1 MTVQST
7 THQPKAA
14 STADQSTAETTRIP
28 TLTRTLT
35 GWGRTQ
41 PSTAEVLRTPDV
53 ELIARAV
60 AQVADDNADKPAHLQ
75 RGVIAR
81 GMGRSYGDPAING
94 GGLVIDM
101 QDLNH
106 IHSIDPDSAIVDVDA
121 GVTLDQLMKAALP
134 YGLWVP
140 VLPGTRQVT
149 IGGAIGPDIHGKNH
163 HSAGSFGN
171 HVASMELLVADGRV
185 LHLEPEGSTDDPS
198 GELFWAT
205 IGGMGLTGI
214 ILRARIRMTRT
225 ETAFFIADGDLTHS
239 LDETIAFH
247 SDGSEVNYTYSSA
260 WFDAISRA
268 PKLGR
273 AAISRGSLAT
283 LDQLKELAPKLAK
296 DPLKFHA
303 PQLLTVP
310 DIFPNFTMNKL
321 SMIAIGELW
330 WLKSGTYKN
339 HVQNL
344 TQFYQPLDLIG
355 EWNRGYGSK
364 GFLQYQFV
372 VPTDAVEPFK
382 QIIVDIQSSGHYS
395 ALNVFKLFGEGNKAP
410 LSYPMPGWNVCV
422 DFPIKPGLG
431 QFLDSL
437 DQRVMEFGG
446 RLYLA
451 KESRTSAE
459 NFHKMYP
466 GMAGWLQTRKAIDPT
481 GVFASDMS
489 RRLEL

>member
-1 MTVQST
+1 MELHT
-7 THQPKAA
+7 TEKSLH
-14 STADQSTAETTRIP
+14 
-28 TLTRTLT
+28 
-35 GWGRTQ
+35 GWGRTAAT
-41 PSTAEVLRTPDV
+41 TAHVLSTPDV
-53 ELIARAV
+53 DVIKTAV
-60 AQVADDNADKPAHLQ
+60 AQVAEDNADKPSHLR

-81 GMGRSYGDPAING
+81 GMGRSYGDPAQNA

-101 QDLNH
+101 QPLNK
-106 IHSIDPDSAIVDVDA
+106 IHSIDPESGIVDVDG

-171 HVASMELLVADGRV
+171 HVTSMELLVADGRV
-185 LHLEPEGSTDDPS
+185 LHLEPEGENS
-198 GELFWAT
+198 ELFWAT
-205 IGGMGLTGI
+205 VGGMGLTGI
-214 ILRARIRMTRT
+214 ILRATIRMTKT
-225 ETAFFIADGDLTHS
+225 ETAYFIADTDRTDN

-247 SDGSEVNYTYSSA
+247 SDGSEHNYTYSSA
-260 WFDAISRA
+260 WFDVISPE

-273 AAISRGSLAT
+273 STISRGSLAT
-283 LDQLKELAPKLAK
+283 LAQLEELAPKLAK
-296 DPLKFHA
+296 DPLKFNA
-303 PQLLTVP
+303 PQLMTVP
-310 DIFPNFTMNKL
+310 DIFPSWTMNKL
-321 SMIAIGELW
+321 SLSAVGLAYYTMGAPA
-330 WLKSGTYKN
+330 KN
-339 HVQNL
+339 QVKNL

-372 VPTDAVEPFK
+372 VPTEAVEPFK
-382 QIIVDIQSSGHYS
+382 EIIRDMQRSGHYS
-395 ALNVFKLFGEGNKAP
+395 ALNVFKLFGEGNRAP

-422 DFPIKPGLG
+422 DFPIRPGLG
-431 QFLDSL
+431 KFLDDL
-437 DQRVMEFGG
+437 DRRVMEFGG

-466 GMAGWLQTRKAIDPT
+466 GMEGWLKTRNEIDPT

-489 RRLEL
+489 RRLELH

>member
-1 MTVQST
+1 MELHTSE
-7 THQPKAA
+7 A
-14 STADQSTAETTRIP
+14 
-28 TLTRTLT
+28 TLH
-35 GWGRTQ
+35 GWGRTAPTRAQ
-41 PSTAEVLRTPDV
+41 VLSTEDLDTIVA
-53 ELIARAV
+53 AV
-60 AQVADDNADKPAHLQ
+60 KQVADDNADKPDHLK

-81 GMGRSYGDPAING
+81 GMGRSYGDPAQNA

-101 QDLNH
+101 QRFNK
-106 IHSIDPDSAIVDVDA
+106 IHSIDPDTALVVVDG

-163 HSAGSFGN
+163 HSAGSFGD
-171 HVASMELLVADGRV
+171 HVVSMDLLVASGEI
-185 LHLEPEGSTDDPS
+185 LTLKPEGSEDDPD

-205 IGGMGLTGI
+205 VGGMGLTGI
-214 ILRARIRMTRT
+214 IVHATIRMTKT
-225 ETAFFIADGDLTHS
+225 ETAFFIADGDLTS
-239 LDETIAFH
+239 NFDETIEFH
-247 SDGSEVNYTYSSA
+247 ADGSEHNYTYSSA
-260 WFDAISRA
+260 WFDAISPE

-283 LDQLKELAPKLAK
+283 LDQLKELSPKLAK
-296 DPLKFHA
+296 DPLKFSA
-303 PQLLTVP
+303 PQLVTVP

-321 SMIAIGELW
+321 TMKAVGQAW
-330 WLKSGTYKN
+330 WLKSGEYRDQ
-339 HVQNL
+339 VQNL

-355 EWNRGYGSK
+355 EWNRGYGSR

-372 VPTDAVEPFK
+372 VPREATSELK
-382 QIIVDIQSSGHYS
+382 SIVRSIQASGHYS
-395 ALNVFKLFGEGNKAP
+395 ALNVFKLFGEGNRAP
-410 LSYPMPGWNVCV
+410 LSFPMPGWNICV

-431 QFLDSL
+431 HFLDEL
-437 DQRVMEFGG
+437 DKRVLDFGG

-459 NFHKMYP
+459 KIHQMYP
-466 GMAGWLQTRKAIDPT
+466 QMQSWLDTRNQIDPT

-489 RRLEL
+489 RRLELH

>member
-1 MTVQST
+1 MELHTST
-7 THQPKAA
+7 T
-14 STADQSTAETTRIP
+14 
-28 TLTRTLT
+28 TLT
-35 GWGRTQ
+35 GWGRTA
-41 PSTAEVLRTPDV
+41 PSTAEVLSTADV
-53 ELIARAV
+53 ETIAAAV
-60 AQVADDNADKPAHLQ
+60 ARVADNNADKPAHLQ

-81 GMGRSYGDPAING
+81 GMGRSYGDPAMNG

-101 QDLNH
+101 QKLNT
-106 IHSIDPDSAIVDVDA
+106 IHSIDPDSALVDVDA

-134 YGLWVP
+134 HGLWVP

-163 HSAGSFGN
+163 HSAGSFGD

-185 LHLEPEGSTDDPS
+185 LHLEPEGSADDPDAS
-198 GELFWAT
+198 LFWAT
-205 IGGMGLTGI
+205 VGGMGLTGI
-214 ILRARIRMTRT
+214 ILRATIRMTKT
-225 ETAFFIADGDLTHS
+225 ETAYFVADGDLTS
-239 LDETIAFH
+239 NLDETIAFH
-247 SDGSEVNYTYSSA
+247 SDGSEHNFTYSSA
-260 WFDAISRA
+260 WFDAISGP

-296 DPLKFHA
+296 DPLKFNA

-321 SMIAIGELW
+321 SMIAVGELW
-330 WLKSGTYKN
+330 WLKSGEYKN
-339 HVQNL
+339 KVQNL

-364 GFLQYQFV
+364 GFLQYQFI
-372 VPTDAVEPFK
+372 VPKDAVEPFK
-382 QIIVDIQSSGHYS
+382 EIIRDIQRSGHYS
-395 ALNVFKLFGEGNKAP
+395 ALNVFKLFGKGNRAP
-410 LSYPMPGWNVCV
+410 LSFPMEGWNVCV

-431 QFLDSL
+431 AFLDDL
-437 DQRVMEFGG
+437 DKRVYEFGG

-451 KESRTSAE
+451 KESRTDAE
-459 NFHKMYP
+459 TLHKMYP
-466 GMAGWLQTRKAIDPT
+466 EMDQWLTVRRNIDPT

-489 RRLEL
+489 RRLELH

>member
-1 MTVQST
+1 MELHTSE
-7 THQPKAA
+7 A
-14 STADQSTAETTRIP
+14 
-28 TLTRTLT
+28 TLH
-35 GWGRTQ
+35 GWGRTAPTRAQ
-41 PSTAEVLRTPDV
+41 VLSTADLDTIV
-53 ELIARAV
+53 AAV
-60 AQVADDNADKPAHLQ
+60 KQVADDNADKPDHLK

-81 GMGRSYGDPAING
+81 GMGRSYGDPAQNA

-101 QDLNH
+101 QRFNK
-106 IHSIDPDSAIVDVDA
+106 IHSIDPDNALVVVDG

-171 HVASMELLVADGRV
+171 HVVSMDLLVASGKI
-185 LHLEPEGSTDDPS
+185 LTLKPEGSEDDPD

-205 IGGMGLTGI
+205 VGGMGLTGI
-214 ILRARIRMTRT
+214 IVQATIRMTKT
-225 ETAFFIADGDLTHS
+225 ETAFFIADGDLTS
-239 LDETIAFH
+239 NFDETIEFH
-247 SDGSEVNYTYSSA
+247 ADGSEANYTYSSA
-260 WFDAISRA
+260 WFDAISPE

-283 LDQLKELAPKLAK
+283 LDELKELAPKLAK
-296 DPLKFHA
+296 DPLKFSA
-303 PQLLTVP
+303 PQLITVP

-321 SMIAIGELW
+321 TMQAVGQAW
-330 WLKSGTYKN
+330 WLKSGEYRGQ
-339 HVQNL
+339 VQNL

-355 EWNRGYGSK
+355 EWNRGYGSR

-372 VPTDAVEPFK
+372 VPREATSELK
-382 QIIVDIQSSGHYS
+382 SIVRSIQASGHYS
-395 ALNVFKLFGEGNKAP
+395 ALNVFKLFGEGNRAP
-410 LSYPMPGWNVCV
+410 LSFPMPGWNICV

-431 QFLDSL
+431 RFLDEL
-437 DQRVMEFGG
+437 DKRVLDFGG

-459 NFHKMYP
+459 KFHQMYP
-466 GMAGWLQTRKAIDPT
+466 QMQSWLNTRNEIDPT

-489 RRLEL
+489 RRLELH

>member
-1 MTVQST
+1 MELHTSE
-7 THQPKAA
+7 A
-14 STADQSTAETTRIP
+14 
-28 TLTRTLT
+28 TLH
-35 GWGRTQ
+35 GWGRTAPTRAQ
-41 PSTAEVLRTPDV
+41 VLSTEDLDTIVA
-53 ELIARAV
+53 AV
-60 AQVADDNADKPAHLQ
+60 KQVADDNADKPDHLK

-81 GMGRSYGDPAING
+81 GMGRSYGDPAQNA

-101 QDLNH
+101 QRFNK
-106 IHSIDPDSAIVDVDA
+106 IHSIDPDTALVVVDG

-163 HSAGSFGN
+163 HSAGSFGD
-171 HVASMELLVADGRV
+171 HVVSMDLLVASGEI
-185 LHLEPEGSTDDPS
+185 LTLKPEGSEDDPD

-205 IGGMGLTGI
+205 VGGMGLTGI
-214 ILRARIRMTRT
+214 IVHATIRMTKT
-225 ETAFFIADGDLTHS
+225 ETAFFIADGDLTS
-239 LDETIAFH
+239 NFDETIEFH
-247 SDGSEVNYTYSSA
+247 ADGSETNYTYSSA
-260 WFDAISRA
+260 WFDAISPE

-283 LDQLKELAPKLAK
+283 LDQLKELSPKLAK
-296 DPLKFHA
+296 DPLKFSA
-303 PQLLTVP
+303 PQLVTVP

-321 SMIAIGELW
+321 TMKAVGQAW
-330 WLKSGTYKN
+330 WLKSGEYRDQ
-339 HVQNL
+339 VQNL

-355 EWNRGYGSK
+355 EWNRGYGSR

-372 VPTDAVEPFK
+372 VPREATSELK
-382 QIIVDIQSSGHYS
+382 SIVRSIQASGHYS
-395 ALNVFKLFGEGNKAP
+395 ALNVFKLFGEGNRAP
-410 LSYPMPGWNVCV
+410 LSFPMPGWNICV

-431 QFLDSL
+431 HFLDEL
-437 DQRVMEFGG
+437 DKRVLDFGG

-459 NFHKMYP
+459 KFHQMYP
-466 GMAGWLQTRKAIDPT
+466 QMQSWLDTRNQIDPT

-489 RRLEL
+489 RRLELH

>member
-1 MTVQST
+1 MELHTSE
-7 THQPKAA
+7 A
-14 STADQSTAETTRIP
+14 
-28 TLTRTLT
+28 TLH
-35 GWGRTQ
+35 GWGRTAPTRAQ
-41 PSTAEVLRTPDV
+41 VLSTEDLDTIVDAV
-53 ELIARAV
+53 E
-60 AQVADDNADKPAHLQ
+60 QVADDNADKPDHLK

-81 GMGRSYGDPAING
+81 GMGRSYGDPAQNA

-101 QDLNH
+101 QRFNK
-106 IHSIDPDSAIVDVDA
+106 IHSIDPDNALVVVDG

-171 HVASMELLVADGRV
+171 HVESMELLVASGKI
-185 LHLEPEGSTDDPS
+185 LTLKPEGSEDDPD

-205 IGGMGLTGI
+205 VGGMGLTGI
-214 ILRARIRMTRT
+214 IVQATIRMTKT
-225 ETAFFIADGDLTHS
+225 ETAFFIADGDLTS
-239 LDETIAFH
+239 NFDETIEFH
-247 SDGSEVNYTYSSA
+247 ADGSEHNYTYSSA
-260 WFDAISRA
+260 WFDAISPE

-283 LDQLKELAPKLAK
+283 LDQLKELSPKLAK
-296 DPLKFHA
+296 DPLKFSA
-303 PQLLTVP
+303 PQLVTVP

-321 SMIAIGELW
+321 TMKAVGQAW
-330 WLKSGTYKN
+330 WLKSGEYRDQ
-339 HVQNL
+339 VQNL

-355 EWNRGYGSK
+355 EWNRGYGSR

-372 VPTDAVEPFK
+372 VPREATSELK
-382 QIIVDIQSSGHYS
+382 SIVRSIQASGHYS
-395 ALNVFKLFGEGNKAP
+395 ALNVFKLFGEGNRAP
-410 LSYPMPGWNVCV
+410 LSFPMPGWNICV

-431 QFLDSL
+431 HFLDEL
-437 DQRVMEFGG
+437 DKRVLDFGG

-459 NFHKMYP
+459 KFHQMYP
-466 GMAGWLQTRKAIDPT
+466 QMQSWLDTRNEIDPT

-489 RRLEL
+489 RRLELH

>member
-1 MTVQST
+1 MELHTSE
-7 THQPKAA
+7 A
-14 STADQSTAETTRIP
+14 
-28 TLTRTLT
+28 TLH
-35 GWGRTQ
+35 GWGRTAPTRAQ
-41 PSTAEVLRTPDV
+41 VLSTEDLDTIVA
-53 ELIARAV
+53 AV
-60 AQVADDNADKPAHLQ
+60 KQVADDNADKPDHLK

-81 GMGRSYGDPAING
+81 GMGRSYGDPAQNA

-101 QDLNH
+101 QRFNK
-106 IHSIDPDSAIVDVDA
+106 IHSIDPDNALVVVDG

-171 HVASMELLVADGRV
+171 HVVSMDLLVASGKI
-185 LHLEPEGSTDDPS
+185 LTLKPEGSEDDPD

-205 IGGMGLTGI
+205 VGGMGLTGI
-214 ILRARIRMTRT
+214 IVHATIRMTKT
-225 ETAFFIADGDLTHS
+225 ETAFFIADGDLTS
-239 LDETIAFH
+239 NFDETIEFH
-247 SDGSEVNYTYSSA
+247 ADGSEANYTYSSA
-260 WFDAISRA
+260 WFDAISPE

-283 LDQLKELAPKLAK
+283 LDELKELAPKLAK
-296 DPLKFHA
+296 DPLKFSA
-303 PQLLTVP
+303 PQLITVP

-321 SMIAIGELW
+321 TMQAVGQAW
-330 WLKSGTYKN
+330 WLKSGEYRGQ
-339 HVQNL
+339 VQNL

-355 EWNRGYGSK
+355 EWNRGYGSR

-372 VPTDAVEPFK
+372 VPREATSELK
-382 QIIVDIQSSGHYS
+382 SIVRSIQASGHYS
-395 ALNVFKLFGEGNKAP
+395 ALNVFKLFGEGNRAP
-410 LSYPMPGWNVCV
+410 LSFPMPGWNICV

-431 QFLDSL
+431 HFLDEL
-437 DQRVMEFGG
+437 DKRVLDFGG

-459 NFHKMYP
+459 KFHQMYP
-466 GMAGWLQTRKAIDPT
+466 QMQSWLNTRNEIDPT

-489 RRLEL
+489 RRLELH

>member
-1 MTVQST
+1 MSST
-7 THQPKAA
+7 TPDHLPL
-14 STADQSTAETTRIP
+14 ER
-28 TLTRTLT
+28 RRLT

-41 PSTAEVLRTPDV
+41 PASSEVLSTPDLD
-53 ELIARAV
+53 LIARAV
-60 AQVADDNADKPAHLQ
+60 RAVAEQNEDKPSYLK

-81 GMGRSYGDPAING
+81 GLGRSYGDPAQNS

-101 QDLNH
+101 SALNE
-106 IHSIDPDSAIVDVDA
+106 IHSIDPDTAIADVDG

-171 HVASMELLVADGRV
+171 HVASMELLVADGRI
-185 LHLEPEGSTDDPS
+185 LHLEPEGSPDDPS

-205 IGGMGLTGI
+205 VGGMGLTGI
-214 ILRARIRMTRT
+214 IVRARIAMTRT
-225 ETAFFIADGDLTHS
+225 ETAYFLADGDMTAS
-239 LDETIAFH
+239 LDETIDFH
-247 SDGSEVNYTYSSA
+247 SDGSEKNYTYSSA
-260 WFDAISRA
+260 WFDAISPA

-283 LDQLKELAPKLAK
+283 LDQLKEYAPKLAK
-296 DPLKFHA
+296 TPLKFNA
-303 PQLLTVP
+303 PQLMTVP

-321 SMIAIGELW
+321 TMMSIGELW
-330 WLKSGTYKN
+330 WLKSGTYRNK
-339 HVQNL
+339 VQNL

-372 VPTDAVEPFK
+372 VPREAVEPFK
-382 QIIVDIQSSGHYS
+382 EIVRDIQGSGHYS
-395 ALNVFKLFGEGNKAP
+395 ALNVFKLFGDGNRAP

-431 QFLDSL
+431 AFLDEL
-437 DQRVMEFGG
+437 DKRVMEFGG

-451 KESRTSAE
+451 KESRVSAE
-459 NFHKMYP
+459 NFHAMYP
-466 GMAGWLQTRKAIDPT
+466 GMEGWLKTRNAIDPS

-489 RRLEL
+489 RRLELH

>member
-1 MTVQST
+1 MELHTSE
-7 THQPKAA
+7 A
-14 STADQSTAETTRIP
+14 
-28 TLTRTLT
+28 TLH
-35 GWGRTQ
+35 GWGRTAPTRAQ
-41 PSTAEVLRTPDV
+41 VLSTEDLDTIVA
-53 ELIARAV
+53 AV
-60 AQVADDNADKPAHLQ
+60 KQVADDNADKPDHLK

-81 GMGRSYGDPAING
+81 GMGRSYGDPAQNA

-101 QDLNH
+101 QRFNK
-106 IHSIDPDSAIVDVDA
+106 IHSIDPDTALVVVDG

-163 HSAGSFGN
+163 HSAGSFGD
-171 HVASMELLVADGRV
+171 HVVSMDVLVASGEILTLK
-185 LHLEPEGSTDDPS
+185 PEGSEDDPD

-205 IGGMGLTGI
+205 VGGMGLTGI
-214 ILRARIRMTRT
+214 IVQATIRMTKT
-225 ETAFFIADGDLTHS
+225 ETAFFIADGDLTS
-239 LDETIAFH
+239 NFDETIEFH
-247 SDGSEVNYTYSSA
+247 ADGSETNYTYSSA
-260 WFDAISRA
+260 WFDAISPE

-283 LDQLKELAPKLAK
+283 LDQLKELSPKLAK
-296 DPLKFHA
+296 DPLKFSA
-303 PQLLTVP
+303 PQLVTVP

-321 SMIAIGELW
+321 TMKAVGQAW
-330 WLKSGTYKN
+330 WLKSGEYRGQ
-339 HVQNL
+339 VQNL

-355 EWNRGYGSK
+355 EWNRGYGSR

-372 VPTDAVEPFK
+372 VPREATSELK
-382 QIIVDIQSSGHYS
+382 SIVRSIQASGHYS
-395 ALNVFKLFGEGNKAP
+395 ALNVFKLFGEGNRAP
-410 LSYPMPGWNVCV
+410 LSFPMPGWNICV

-431 QFLDSL
+431 HFLDEL
-437 DQRVMEFGG
+437 DKRVLDFGG

-459 NFHKMYP
+459 KFHQMYP
-466 GMAGWLQTRKAIDPT
+466 QMQSWLDTRNQIDPT

-489 RRLEL
+489 RRLELH

>member
-1 MTVQST
+1 MELHTSE
-7 THQPKAA
+7 A
-14 STADQSTAETTRIP
+14 
-28 TLTRTLT
+28 TLH
-35 GWGRTQ
+35 GWGRTAPTRAQ
-41 PSTAEVLRTPDV
+41 VLSTEDLDTIVA
-53 ELIARAV
+53 AV
-60 AQVADDNADKPAHLQ
+60 KQVADDNADKPDHLK

-81 GMGRSYGDPAING
+81 GMGRSYGDPAQNA

-101 QDLNH
+101 QRFNK
-106 IHSIDPDSAIVDVDA
+106 IHSIDPDTALVVVDG

-171 HVASMELLVADGRV
+171 HVVSMDLLVASGEI
-185 LHLEPEGSTDDPS
+185 LTLKPEGSEDDPD

-205 IGGMGLTGI
+205 VGGMGLTGI
-214 ILRARIRMTRT
+214 IVHATIRMTKT
-225 ETAFFIADGDLTHS
+225 ETAFFIADGDLTS
-239 LDETIAFH
+239 NFDETIEFH
-247 SDGSEVNYTYSSA
+247 ADGSEHNYTYSSA
-260 WFDAISRA
+260 WFDAISPE

-283 LDQLKELAPKLAK
+283 LDQLKELSPKLAK
-296 DPLKFHA
+296 DPLKFSA
-303 PQLLTVP
+303 PQLITVP

-321 SMIAIGELW
+321 TMKAVGQAW
-330 WLKSGTYKN
+330 WLKSGEYRDQ
-339 HVQNL
+339 VQNL

-355 EWNRGYGSK
+355 EWNRGYGSR

-372 VPTDAVEPFK
+372 VPREATSELK
-382 QIIVDIQSSGHYS
+382 SIVRSIQASGHYS
-395 ALNVFKLFGEGNKAP
+395 ALNVFKLFGEGNRAP
-410 LSYPMPGWNVCV
+410 LSFPMPGWNICV

-431 QFLDSL
+431 HFLDEL
-437 DQRVMEFGG
+437 DKRVLDFGG

-459 NFHKMYP
+459 KFHQMYP
-466 GMAGWLQTRKAIDPT
+466 QMQSWLDTRNQIDPT

-489 RRLEL
+489 RRLELH

>member
-1 MTVQST
+1 MELHT
-7 THQPKAA
+7 TEK
-14 STADQSTAETTRIP
+14 S
-28 TLTRTLT
+28 LY
-35 GWGRTQ
+35 GWGRTAAT
-41 PSTAEVLRTPDV
+41 TAHVLSTPDV
-53 ELIARAV
+53 DVIKTAV
-60 AQVADDNADKPAHLQ
+60 AQVAEDNADKPSHLR

-81 GMGRSYGDPAING
+81 GMGRSYGDPAQNA

-101 QDLNH
+101 QPLNN
-106 IHSIDPDSAIVDVDA
+106 IHSIDPESGIVDVDG

-163 HSAGSFGN
+163 HSAGSFGD

-185 LHLEPEGSTDDPS
+185 LHLSPEGSDEDPE
-198 GELFWAT
+198 GDLFWAT
-205 IGGMGLTGI
+205 VGGMGLTGI
-214 ILRARIRMTRT
+214 ILRAKIKMTKT
-225 ETAFFIADGDLTHS
+225 ETAYFIADTDRTNNLE
-239 LDETIAFH
+239 ETIAFH
-247 SDGSEVNYTYSSA
+247 SDGSEHNYTYSSA
-260 WFDAISRA
+260 WFDVISPE

-273 AAISRGSLAT
+273 STISRGSLAT
-283 LDQLKELAPKLAK
+283 LEQLEELNPKLAK
-296 DPLKFHA
+296 DPLKFNA
-303 PQLLTVP
+303 PQLMTVP

-321 SMIAIGELW
+321 SLMAIGEAYYLMGAPARNQV
-330 WLKSGTYKN
+330 K
-339 HVQNL
+339 NL

-355 EWNRGYGSK
+355 EWNRGYGSN

-382 QIIVDIQSSGHYS
+382 DIIRDMQRSGHYS
-395 ALNVFKLFGEGNKAP
+395 ALNVFKLFGPGNKAP

-431 QFLDSL
+431 TFLDDL
-437 DQRVMEFGG
+437 DKRVMEFGG

-466 GMAGWLQTRKAIDPT
+466 GLEGWLKTRNNIDPT

-489 RRLEL
+489 RRLELH

>member
-1 MTVQST
+1 MELHTS
-7 THQPKAA
+7 
-14 STADQSTAETTRIP
+14 
-28 TLTRTLT
+28 TRTLT
-35 GWGRTQ
+35 GWGRTA
-41 PSTAEVLRTPDV
+41 PTTAEVLSTQDV
-53 ELIARAV
+53 DQIAAAV
-60 AQVADDNADKPAHLQ
+60 ARVADDNADKPSYLQ

-81 GMGRSYGDPAING
+81 GMGRSYGDPAMNA

-101 QDLNH
+101 QQLNT
-106 IHSIDPDSAIVDVDA
+106 IHSIDPDTALVDVDA

-163 HSAGSFGN
+163 HSAGSFGD
-171 HVASMELLVADGRV
+171 HVRSMELLVADGRV
-185 LHLEPEGSTDDPS
+185 LHLTPEGSTDDPD

-205 IGGMGLTGI
+205 VGGMGLTGI
-214 ILRARIRMTRT
+214 ILRATIEMTKT
-225 ETAFFIADGDLTHS
+225 ETAYFIADGDMTHS

-247 SDGSEVNYTYSSA
+247 SDGSEHNFTYSSA
-260 WFDAISRA
+260 WFDAISPE

-283 LDQLKELAPKLAK
+283 LDQLKEYAPKLAK
-296 DPLKFHA
+296 DPLKFNA
-303 PQLLTVP
+303 PQLMTVP
-310 DIFPNFTMNKL
+310 DIFPSFTMNKL
-321 SMIAIGELW
+321 SMVAIGELW
-330 WLKSGTYKN
+330 WLKSGEYRN
-339 HVQNL
+339 QVQNL

-372 VPTDAVEPFK
+372 VPTEAVEPFK
-382 QIIVDIQSSGHYS
+382 EIIRDIQRSGHYS

-431 QFLDSL
+431 AFLDDL
-437 DQRVMEFGG
+437 DRRVMEFGG

-466 GMAGWLQTRKAIDPT
+466 GLPGWLATRKRIDPT

>member
-1 MTVQST
+1 MELHTSE
-7 THQPKAA
+7 A
-14 STADQSTAETTRIP
+14 
-28 TLTRTLT
+28 TLH
-35 GWGRTQ
+35 GWGRTAPTRAQ
-41 PSTAEVLRTPDV
+41 VLSTEDLGTIV
-53 ELIARAV
+53 EAV
-60 AQVADDNADKPAHLQ
+60 KQVADDNADKPDHLK

-81 GMGRSYGDPAING
+81 GMGRSYGDPAQNA

-101 QDLNH
+101 QRFNK
-106 IHSIDPDSAIVDVDA
+106 IHSIDPDTALVVVDG

-163 HSAGSFGN
+163 HSAGSFGD
-171 HVASMELLVADGRV
+171 HVVSMDLLVASGEI
-185 LHLEPEGSTDDPS
+185 LTLTPGGSDDDPD

-205 IGGMGLTGI
+205 VGGMGLTGI
-214 ILRARIRMTRT
+214 IVQATIRMTKT
-225 ETAFFIADGDLTHS
+225 ETAFFIADGDLTS
-239 LDETIAFH
+239 NFDETIEFH
-247 SDGSEVNYTYSSA
+247 ADGSEHNYTYSSA
-260 WFDAISRA
+260 WFDAISPE

-273 AAISRGSLAT
+273 AAVSRGSLAT

-296 DPLKFHA
+296 DPLKFSA
-303 PQLLTVP
+303 PQLITVP

-321 SMIAIGELW
+321 TMKAVGQAW
-330 WLKSGTYKN
+330 WLKSGEYRDQ
-339 HVQNL
+339 VQNL

-355 EWNRGYGSK
+355 EWNRGYGSR

-372 VPTDAVEPFK
+372 VPREATSELK
-382 QIIVDIQSSGHYS
+382 SIVRSIQASGHYS
-395 ALNVFKLFGEGNKAP
+395 ALNVFKLFGEGNRAP
-410 LSYPMPGWNVCV
+410 LSFPMPGWNICV

-431 QFLDSL
+431 RFLDEL
-437 DQRVMEFGG
+437 DKRVLDFGG

-459 NFHKMYP
+459 KFHQMYP
-466 GMAGWLQTRKAIDPT
+466 QMQSWLDTRNQIDPT

-489 RRLEL
+489 RRLELR